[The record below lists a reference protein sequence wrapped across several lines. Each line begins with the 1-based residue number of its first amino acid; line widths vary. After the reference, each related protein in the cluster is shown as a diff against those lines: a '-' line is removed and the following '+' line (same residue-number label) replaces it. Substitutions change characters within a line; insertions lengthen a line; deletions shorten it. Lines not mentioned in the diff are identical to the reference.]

1 MERTVMFKGISG
13 KRAVVIGLARSGV
26 GAANLLVRLGAIV
39 TIMDVLSYN
48 ELSGY
53 VEQLDSAVDIKLGQF
68 NDDILNKADLVVIS
82 PGVSMQHQS
91 IQRIRQNGIKV
102 IGELELAY
110 QVVEEFHKICSL
122 GFLAITGTNGKST
135 TTTMVNEI
143 LKTSGFKTV
152 LGGNIGKAITDEI
165 SKLIKSFE
173 KPLDFVCPD
182 YIVTEVSS
190 FQMESIDRFRPRV
203 AAILNI
209 TPDHLDRHL
218 TMENYTDAKCRIFE
232 NQDKMNFLVL
242 NADDPLTRN
251 LACRVGSN
259 GPEVLYFSRK
269 EDVEAPD
276 CARLRGAFYKDGI
289 ISFRLP
295 ELEVL
300 CPEFFVAPGRSWL
313 VDGEMPVFKTSEL
326 KVTGVHNIENA
337 MAAALMALAC
347 GCSMQNIW
355 DTLKDFKGL
364 EHRVEFVEE
373 INGVKY
379 YNDSKGTNIWAVI
392 KSLESFEQP
401 IVLIAGGRDKAG
413 DFSALR
419 ESIKGKVKAAILI
432 GESKDKFRKSI
443 QDITNV
449 YLETDLPSA
458 VLSAKGIAG
467 AGDVVLLS
475 PACASFDMFKD
486 FEERGRV
493 FKDTVTGLY
502 KESIAN
508 PLSPTQAGG

>member
-1 MERTVMFKGISG
+1 MFKNINGKRTV
-13 KRAVVIGLARSGV
+13 VLGLARSGV
-26 GAANLLVRLGAIV
+26 GAANLLVRLGATV
-39 TIMDVLSYN
+39 TIMDAQGYKDL
-48 ELSGY
+48 EGY

-68 NDDILNKADLVVIS
+68 NDEIMDKADLVVIS
-82 PGVSMQHQS
+82 PGVSIKHPS
-91 IQRIRQNGIKV
+91 IRRIRQSGIKV

-110 QVVEEFHKICSL
+110 QVIEGFNKICSL

-135 TTTMVNEI
+135 TTTMLNEI
-143 LKTSGFKTV
+143 LRHSGFKTV
-152 LGGNIGKAITDEI
+152 LGGNIGKAITEEI
-165 SKLIKSFE
+165 SKLVGSFE
-173 KPLDFVCPD
+173 KPREFVCPD

-190 FQMESIDRFRPRV
+190 FQMESIDRFKPKV

-218 TMENYTDAKCRIFE
+218 TMGKYTDAKCRIFE

-242 NADDPLTRN
+242 NADDPVTRE
-251 LACRVGSN
+251 LACDIGPD
-259 GPEVLYFSRK
+259 GPEILYFSRK
-269 EDVEAPD
+269 EDIVGPA

-289 ISFRLP
+289 ISFSLP

-300 CPEFFVAPGRSWL
+300 CPDL
-313 VDGEMPVFKTSEL
+313 VGGEMPELKASDL

-347 GCSMQNIW
+347 GCSMKNIW
-355 DTLKDFKGL
+355 DTLKDFRGL

-392 KSLESFEQP
+392 KSLESFETP
-401 IVLIAGGRDKAG
+401 VVLIAGGRDKAG

-419 ESIKGKVKAAILI
+419 PAIKDKVKAAILI
-432 GESKDKFRKSI
+432 GESRDKLNKSI
-443 QDITNV
+443 HDITSVVMEN
-449 YLETDLPSA
+449 DLPAA
-458 VLSAKGIAG
+458 VLSAKGIASP
-467 AGDVVLLS
+467 GDVVLLS

-486 FEERGRV
+486 FEERGRI
-493 FKDTVTGLY
+493 FKETVLGLY
-502 KESIAN
+502 HNSGKPHTA
-508 PLSPTQAGG
+508 